1 MIREGYRPGLPPPTL
16 ETPGACAA
24 YRSTAGLY
32 RLRGVPA
39 SVQLPADPHPIARL
53 QDRVRL
59 DLKAPYS
66 LRIAIVGV
74 EASMEPTADFTLNAV
89 RGKSQDKARRHGVP
103 PPVSESVGN

>member
-1 MIREGYRPGLPPPTL
+1 
-16 ETPGACAA
+16 
-24 YRSTAGLY
+24 
-32 RLRGVPA
+32 
-39 SVQLPADPHPIARL
+39 VQLPADPHPIARL